1 MATLAATT
9 IAGRLAVSTAPA
21 AATDVPRKTELDAGL
36 AGKSALGHT
45 HALADVDGASELAAD
60 VAGKAEASH
69 QHPLTDLQNLT
80 PDLITLL
87 CTLLTDTGGLYW
99 EAVMSP
105 SGLAG
110 RVRLKI
116 SGGLLQTSSGLEL
129 DLSLVSQPGH
139 THPASDLEDL
149 LAALSGLPG
158 LLGDSD
164 TISWDGAT
172 PSVRVKGGNP
182 LTADADGLAVAL
194 GTGALAAAAGDHTHA
209 QLHDPMEF
217 QATASIS
224 GVQDGQSIAAHIV
237 AKPAGGVLVGDA
249 GLELDFGTGTN
260 QPARGDH
267 THEIIAPA
275 VASSHTLAL
284 HYSAQTGD
292 DLIPPA
298 TLYTSGSGNY
308 SHVITGLTVG
318 ATYAF
323 VLGNAVSLFR
333 LDGFTVVE
341 SYTTDTTFTAGGT
354 IYYLSGGT
362 YEGGEPAPP
371 KVITAEV
378 APLVEATA
386 LTGDVRLDANPG
398 SGKAVLS
405 SGVNGLY
412 LELGTDAA
420 HAAAGDHT
428 HLAATSGLDGF
439 LSAADK
445 RALDALATAGI
456 VEDGFRM
463 ELSGSPLAAQV
474 TYLVVPYAAT
484 LTGWDLVAN
493 ATGGVILSVA
503 RATWANF
510 PTATELTTADRP
522 TLTSGQRAARNLTLT
537 TWTTG
542 LAAGDVLVVTV
553 NSAATATRAVLNL
566 RLNRV

>member
-9 IAGRLAVSTAPA
+9 IAGRLAVATAPA

-60 VAGKAEASH
+60 VAGKAAASH

-80 PDLITLL
+80 PDLIALLVTLL
-87 CTLLTDTGGLYW
+87 PDTGGLYW
-99 EAVMSP
+99 EAVLSP

-110 RVRLKI
+110 RVRLKS

-139 THPASDLEDL
+139 PHLASDVEDL

-164 TISWDGAT
+164 TIQWTAAT
-172 PSVRVKGGNP
+172 PSVRVQGGNP
-182 LTADADGLAVAL
+182 LTAGADGLAVTL
-194 GTGALAAAAGDHTHA
+194 GTGGLDAAAGDHTHA

-217 QATASIS
+217 QSTASIS
-224 GVQDGQSIAAHIV
+224 GVQNGQAVAAQV
-237 AKPAGGVLVGDA
+237 VTKAGGGVLAGTA

-267 THEIIAPA
+267 THPSDLWE
-275 VASSHTLAL
+275 VASSATLAL
-284 HYSAQTGD
+284 SAASG
-292 DLIPPA
+292 L
-298 TLYTSGSGNY
+298 LSGS
-308 SHVITGLTVG
+308 
-318 ATYAF
+318 
-323 VLGNAVSLFR
+323 
-333 LDGFTVVE
+333 
-341 SYTTDTTFTAGGT
+341 
-354 IYYLSGGT
+354 
-362 YEGGEPAPP
+362 
-371 KVITAEV
+371 
-378 APLVEATA
+378 
-386 LTGDVRLDANPG
+386 VRLDPSPG
-398 SGKAVLS
+398 GGKAVLS

-412 LELGTDAA
+412 LELGTEAA

-428 HLAATSGLDGF
+428 HLAATSGLDGL

-445 RALDALATAGI
+445 RALDALVADAGI
-456 VEDGFRM
+456 VEDGFRI

-474 TYLVVPYAAT
+474 TYLVVPYAAI
-484 LTGWDLVAN
+484 LTGWELVAN
-493 ATGGVILSVA
+493 ATGGVVLSVA